1 MNTYMELLF
10 MEFYINY
17 SQEPTSSS
25 IFNLK
30 LRDFIQRL
38 ICDHIFTGRYIWS
51 WCVLLINFQTELW
64 FRQSF
69 IEIIMK
75 RIAIF
80 GATGLTGKHLVAQA
94 LAKGHFVRALV
105 RNTNKLKECLAVQQ
119 VQEDHPNLEIWLVL
133 KVF

>member
-1 MNTYMELLF
+1 
-10 MEFYINY
+10 
-17 SQEPTSSS
+17 
-25 IFNLK
+25 
-30 LRDFIQRL
+30 
-38 ICDHIFTGRYIWS
+38 
-51 WCVLLINFQTELW
+51 
-64 FRQSF
+64 
-69 IEIIMK
+69 MK

-105 RNTNKLKECLAVQQ
+105 RNTNKLKECLVVEQ